1 MNDATFLDDKLPPG
15 FWIGVGLI
23 VCILILRF
31 CK

>member
-15 FWIGVGLI
+15 FYWGVIMI
-23 VCILILRF
+23 VCIIILRF